1 MNVGKGGR
9 LTDYDLVTFGET
21 MIRLSTPTGH
31 RLETSTSLDIGI
43 GGTESNVAIA
53 LARLG
58 RRVAWT
64 SVLPRNPFGA
74 RIAAEL
80 RRHGVDDQHVRWA
93 DHGRVGVYYLDM
105 GTPPRPTHV
114 IYDRAASAIAT
125 CDVGDID
132 TSLVSRAQLLHL
144 TGITPALSP
153 ACAEIARALA
163 ESARVAGVPMS
174 FDVNYRGLLWTPEQ
188 AAAMLDPFCSS
199 ATILFCGRN
208 DAHLLWGIDGTNEE
222 MAHKLSK
229 RFGAATTVLTLGDE
243 GAIAVTQDGNVYQE
257 VPEAVQVVDKVGA
270 GDALAAGFLHG
281 YLDGD
286 IARALK
292 LGVTLASLKM
302 TIHGDL
308 TVINGRELEDWANL
322 ASHTILR

>member
-1 MNVGKGGR
+1 MNEGKGGPVAE
-9 LTDYDLVTFGET
+9 YDLVTFGET

-31 RLETSTSLDIGI
+31 RLETTTSLDISI

-80 RRHGVDDQHVRWA
+80 RRHGVDDQHVRWV

-125 CDVGDID
+125 CDAGEID
-132 TSLVSRAQLLHL
+132 ASLAARARVVHL

-153 ACAEIARALA
+153 SCAETAWAFA
-163 ESARVAGVPMS
+163 ESARAAGVPMS
-174 FDVNYRGLLWTPEQ
+174 FDVNYRGLLWSPEQ
-188 AAAMLDPFCSS
+188 AAATLEPFCAS
-199 ATILFCGRN
+199 ATVLFCGRN
-208 DAHLLWGIDGTNEE
+208 DARLLFGIEGTHEE
-222 MAHKLSK
+222 MARELSR
-229 RFGAATTVLTLGDE
+229 RFGAATTILTLGDE
-243 GAIAVTQDGNVYQE
+243 GAIAVTQDGSLFQE
-257 VPEAVQVVDKVGA
+257 VPVSVQVVDKVGA

-286 IARALK
+286 VARGLK

-308 TVINGRELEDWANL
+308 TVVNGRELEDWANL

>member
-1 MNVGKGGR
+1 MV
-9 LTDYDLVTFGET
+9 DYDLVTFGET
-21 MIRLSTPTGH
+21 MIRLSTPPGH
-31 RLETSTSLDIGI
+31 RLETAVALDIGI

-64 SVLPRNPFGA
+64 SVLPRNSFGE
-74 RIAAEL
+74 RIAAEI
-80 RRHGVDDQHVRWA
+80 RRHGVDDRHIRWV

-105 GTPPRPTHV
+105 GSPPRPTHV
-114 IYDRAASAIAT
+114 IYDRASSAVALSNA
-125 CDVGDID
+125 GEID
-132 TSLVSRAQLLHL
+132 TSLATRARMVHL
-144 TGITPALSP
+144 TGITPALSES
-153 ACAEIARALA
+153 CAEVARQFA
-163 ESARVAGVPMS
+163 ERATNEGVPVS
-174 FDVNYRGLLWTPEQ
+174 FDVNYRALLWSPQQ
-188 AAAMLDPFCSS
+188 AAAALEPFCSS

-208 DAHLLWGIDGTNEE
+208 DARLLWGITGTNEE
-222 MAHKLSK
+222 IAFELSR

-243 GAIAVTQDGNVYQE
+243 GAIAVTQDGDLYQE
-257 VPEAVQVVDKVGA
+257 IPVPVQVIDKVGA

-286 IARALK
+286 IGRALR

-308 TVINGRELEDWANL
+308 TIVSGRELDEWAGL
-322 ASHTILR
+322 TTHTILR

>member
-1 MNVGKGGR
+1 MAVV
-9 LTDYDLVTFGET
+9 DYDLITFGET
-21 MIRLSTPTGH
+21 MIRLSTPSGH
-31 RLETSTSLDIGI
+31 RLETTTTLDIGI

-74 RIAAEL
+74 RIAAEI
-80 RRHGVDDQHVRWA
+80 RRHGVDDRHIRWV

-114 IYDRAASAIAT
+114 IYDRASSAVALCAI
-125 CDVGDID
+125 GEMD
-132 TSLVSRAQLLHL
+132 TSLATRARIVHL
-144 TGITPALSP
+144 TGITPALSDS
-153 ACAEIARALA
+153 CADIARQFVERAA
-163 ESARVAGVPMS
+163 GAGVPIS
-174 FDVNYRGLLWTPEQ
+174 FDVNYRSLLWSPEQ
-188 AAAMLDPFCSS
+188 AAATLEPFCAS

-208 DAHLLWGIDGTNEE
+208 DARLLWGMCGSNEE
-222 MAHKLSK
+222 TVQELSK

-243 GAIAVTQDGNVYQE
+243 GALALTQDGELFQE
-257 VPEAVQVVDKVGA
+257 IPVAVQVIDKVGA

-286 IARALK
+286 VARALR
-292 LGVTLASLKM
+292 LGVSLASLKM

-308 TVINGRELEDWANL
+308 TVVSGRELEEWANL
-322 ASHTILR
+322 TTHTILR

>member
-1 MNVGKGGR
+1 MVE
-9 LTDYDLVTFGET
+9 YDVVSFGET

-31 RLETSTSLDIGI
+31 RLETATTLDIGI

-74 RIAAEL
+74 RIAAEI
-80 RRHGVDDQHVRWA
+80 RRHGVDDQYIHWV

-105 GTPPRPTHV
+105 GVPPRPTHV
-114 IYDRAASAIAT
+114 IYDRASSAIAQCAT
-125 CDVGDID
+125 GTID
-132 TSLVSRAQLLHL
+132 TSLVSRARIIHL
-144 TGITPALSP
+144 TGITPALS
-153 ACAEIARALA
+153 ASCAEITSALVKKA
-163 ESARVAGVPMS
+163 AQTGTPIS
-174 FDVNYRGLLWTPEQ
+174 FDVNYRALLWSPEQ
-188 AAAMLDPFCSS
+188 AAATLEPFCSA

-208 DAHLLWGIDGTNEE
+208 DARTLWGITGSNEE
-222 MAHKLSK
+222 IARELSR
-229 RFGAATTVLTLGDE
+229 RFGAATTVLTMGDE
-243 GAIAVTQDGNVYQE
+243 GAIALTQDGDLYQE
-257 VPEAVQVVDKVGA
+257 LPTPVQIVDKVGA

-286 IARALK
+286 VATALRM
-292 LGVTLASLKM
+292 GVTLASLKM

-308 TVINGRELEDWANL
+308 TIVSARELADWADL
-322 ASHTILR
+322 ATHTILR

>member
-1 MNVGKGGR
+1 MNVGKGGSVV
-9 LTDYDLVTFGET
+9 DYDLVTFGET

-31 RLETSTSLDIGI
+31 RLETTSALDIGI

-80 RRHGVDDQHVRWA
+80 RRHGVDDRHVRWV

-114 IYDRAASAIAT
+114 IYDRAASAVAM
-125 CDVGDID
+125 CDVGEID
-132 TSLVSRAQLLHL
+132 TSLVERSQLLHL

-153 ACAEIARALA
+153 ACAEIARGFA
-163 ESARVAGVPMS
+163 ECAIAAGIPMS

-188 AAAMLDPFCSS
+188 AAATLEPFCSS

-208 DAHLLWGIDGTNEE
+208 DARLLWGIDGTNVD
-222 MAHKLSK
+222 MARELSK

-243 GAIAVTQDGNVYQE
+243 GAIAVLQDGSLYQE
-257 VPEAVQVVDKVGA
+257 VPVAVQVVDKVGA

-281 YLDGD
+281 YLTGD
-286 IARALK
+286 VARALK

-308 TVINGRELEDWANL
+308 TVINERELEEWANL

>member
-1 MNVGKGGR
+1 MI
-9 LTDYDLVTFGET
+9 DYDLVTFGET
-21 MIRLSTPTGH
+21 MIRLSTPIGH
-31 RLETSTSLDIGI
+31 RLETTTALDIGI

-64 SVLPRNPFGA
+64 SVLPKNPFGA
-74 RIAAEL
+74 RIASEI
-80 RRHGVDDQHVRWA
+80 RRHGVDDQHIRWI

-114 IYDRAASAIAT
+114 IYDRASSAIAL
-125 CDVGDID
+125 CNASEMD
-132 TSLVSRAQLLHL
+132 TSLATRAKIVHL
-144 TGITPALSP
+144 TGITPALSGS
-153 ACAEIARALA
+153 CADIASEFAERATR
-163 ESARVAGVPMS
+163 EGVPIS
-174 FDVNYRGLLWTPEQ
+174 FDVNYRALLWSPEQ
-188 AAAMLDPFCSS
+188 AAATLEPFCSA

-208 DAHLLWGIDGTNEE
+208 DARLLWGLTGTNEE
-222 MAHKLSK
+222 IVRELSK

-243 GAIAVTQDGNVYQE
+243 GAMALTQDGVLYQE
-257 VPEAVQVVDKVGA
+257 VPVPVQVVDKVGA

-281 YLDGD
+281 YLEGD
-286 IARALK
+286 IGRALR

-308 TVINGRELEDWANL
+308 TIISERELEEWASI
-322 ASHTILR
+322 ATHTILR

>member
-1 MNVGKGGR
+1 MV
-9 LTDYDLVTFGET
+9 DYDLVTFGET

-31 RLETSTSLDIGI
+31 RLETTAALDIGI
-43 GGTESNVAIA
+43 GGAESNVAIA

-80 RRHGVDDQHVRWA
+80 RRHGVDDRHIRWC

-114 IYDRAASAIAT
+114 IYDRAQSAIAQ
-125 CDVGDID
+125 CDVDEID
-132 TSLVSRAQLLHL
+132 TALASRARLVHL
-144 TGITPALSP
+144 TGITPALS
-153 ACAEIARALA
+153 ASCAETARRFVERAHSDGIPL
-163 ESARVAGVPMS
+163 S
-174 FDVNYRGLLWTPEQ
+174 FDVNYRARLWSPQQ
-188 AAAMLDPFCSS
+188 AATTLEPFCSA

-208 DAHLLWGIDGTNEE
+208 DARLLWDITGDGETVVRE
-222 MAHKLSK
+222 LSR

-243 GAIAVTQDGNVYQE
+243 GAIALTQDGDLYQE
-257 VPEAVQVVDKVGA
+257 MPASVQVVDKVGA
-270 GDALAAGFLHG
+270 GDALAAGFIHG

-286 IARALK
+286 IARALR

-308 TVINGRELEDWANL
+308 TIINDRELEEWASV
-322 ASHTILR
+322 ATHTILR